1 MPRWAKEH
9 GINEARF
16 QTLSSYSLTLMV
28 LHYLQSGVF
37 PPVLPSLQPEA
48 PGLTGALP
56 GQAHVDEAL
65 RALSEQLRARV
76 DDVVDWDL
84 HDLSQAD

>member
-1 MPRWAKEH
+1 MSRLELKAHLEKLE
-9 GINEARF
+9 RK
-16 QTLSSYSLTLMV
+16 
-28 LHYLQSGVF
+28 
-37 PPVLPSLQPEA
+37 PPVLSPLESEA